1 MKRVI
6 ASCKTT
12 ETDGKTPMTMDTDSV
27 ETVRDGREDFDFFI
41 GSWKGH
47 QRRLRERLKGSQSWE
62 EFESVS
68 VVRKMLGGLGNFD
81 EVTMQRASGEM
92 RGVTVRLFNPE
103 TRQWSIYWADSI
115 GATLGAPMVGEFKD
129 GVGVFY
135 DYEPFEGKQIFSRFL
150 WTHDSPDTCRWE
162 QAFSQDGGATWETN
176 WTMDFT
182 RLS

>member
-1 MKRVI
+1 M
-6 ASCKTT
+6 AMNTST
-12 ETDGKTPMTMDTDSV
+12 V
-27 ETVRDGREDFDFFI
+27 ETIRDGREDFDFFI

-47 QRRLRERLKGSQSWE
+47 QRRLRERLKDSQSWE
-62 EFESVS
+62 KFESVS

-81 EVTMQRASGEM
+81 EVTMQRATGEV

-103 TRQWSIYWADSI
+103 TRQWSIYWADSV

-129 GVGVFY
+129 GLGVFY
-135 DYEPFEGKQIFSRFL
+135 DCEAFEGKRIFSRFL
-150 WTHDSPDTCRWE
+150 WSHDSQDTARWE
-162 QAFSQDGGATWETN
+162 QAFSPDGGTTWETN